1 MAGDLQQ
8 TPTSTERDMIEEK
21 PGLTHTVSSG
31 AISISPELFEKLY
44 LTPKVP
50 HAGDNIRRFA
60 NPTPLGF
67 VGFVIST
74 MTFAMVM
81 MGWGGASGL
90 SPVVG
95 IFFFVGPV
103 LLVLTVI
110 FEWIMG
116 NFFSM
121 MVCGLFAVFW
131 LSFGMLQLPTL
142 GLATPYSPSGTN
154 AVIGSASKEYNAV
167 IALYLIVWGFALFTF
182 FIFTL
187 KTNVVF
193 ALIFLFVTMGA
204 WVLSGAYWKVSTGDY
219 DTAADLQKT
228 GGALLFIVGCLG
240 WYMTFVMM
248 AAEMRLAIKLPV
260 GDLSHFWPK
269 TDVEMGRAEKQA

>member
-1 MAGDLQQ
+1 MSSAAEASTPPDRDL
-8 TPTSTERDMIEEK
+8 IEEK
-21 PGLTHTVSSG
+21 PALSHTVSTG

-50 HAGDNIRRFA
+50 HSGDNIKRFA

-81 MGWGGASGL
+81 MGWGGAEGL

-142 GLATPYSPSGTN
+142 GLAAPYSSSGTN
-154 AVIGSASKEYNAV
+154 AVTGAVSKEYNAV
-167 IALYLIVWGFALFTF
+167 IALYLIVWGFALFTY

-193 ALIFLFVTMGA
+193 AAIFLFVSIAA
-204 WVLSGAYWKVSTGDY
+204 WILSGAYWKVSKGDY
-219 DTAADLQKT
+219 DNAHTLQVT

-240 WYMTFVMM
+240 WYMCFVMM
-248 AAEMRLAIKLPV
+248 AAEMRLAITLPV
-260 GDLSHFWPK
+260 GDLSHFWPR
-269 TDVEMGRAEKQA
+269 TDVEMGKAEKEA